1 MKFWHKIYLFS
12 VLLFSVSISFV
23 GLMLVRSLHNSMLG
37 KEIEKSI
44 AEEKVL
50 AHELEMETFYSNW
63 YLPQESKE
71 VSGRSLNQIIEDYI
85 DATPVE
91 GYYQVLNMDNEI
103 LYTDFNFPKSME
115 HQELEKLTSER
126 VHYILREVENKK
138 YVYIC
143 GLANILSGQV
153 KVYYAKELTPIYQTT
168 QKQYGYFIR
177 LDIFI
182 CIVFSIFMI
191 FISQFV
197 TKPIENLVNSTKKI
211 ASGNYSERAKVISK
225 DEFSVL
231 AEQFNDMANTIEEK
245 IGELEESNS
254 QKEAFINNFT
264 HELKTPLT
272 SIIGYADF
280 IRTSRYDEK
289 LFFEAAD
296 YIYSEG
302 KHLEKIAFK
311 MMDLIY
317 SKTQPLNLETIEVIR
332 FFNDIRKS
340 FYQRLKDKNLEVIIK
355 GELAQLTAD
364 PILLKMLLNNFI
376 DNAIKASNEGGKIY
390 MEVKN
395 GEGEITLSV
404 QDEGIGISKEHLDK
418 IRQPFY
424 IVDASRTKKN
434 NGVGLGLAICQKI
447 VEAHGAQLRIESEIG
462 KGTKVS
468 VIFSRINK
476 ASS

>member
-12 VLLFSVSISFV
+12 VLLFSVSISFA
-23 GLMLVRSLHNSMLG
+23 GLMLVRNLHNSMLG

-50 AHELEMETFYSNW
+50 AHELEMEALYSSW
-63 YLPQESKE
+63 YLPEEIEKAS
-71 VSGRSLNQIIEDYI
+71 SRSLNQIIEDYI

-91 GYYQVLNMDNEI
+91 GYYQVLDMDDNI

-115 HQELEKLTSER
+115 HQELEKLTPER
-126 VHYILREVENKK
+126 VHYILREFENKK

-143 GLANILSGQV
+143 GLTNISNGEA
-153 KVYYAKELTPIYQTT
+153 KVYYAKDLTSIYETT
-168 QKQYGYFIR
+168 HKQYGYFIR

-197 TKPIENLVNSTKKI
+197 TKPIENLVNSTNKI
-211 ASGNYSERAKVISK
+211 ATGNYSERAKVYSK

-231 AEQFNDMANTIEEK
+231 AKQFNHMAHTIEEK
-245 IGELEESNS
+245 IGELETSNS

-280 IRTSRYDEK
+280 LRTSRYDEK
-289 LFFEAAD
+289 LFFEASD
-296 YIYSEG
+296 YIYKEG
-302 KHLEKIAFK
+302 KNLEKIAFK

-317 SKTQPLNLETIEVIR
+317 SKTQPLNLETIEVVK
-332 FFNDIRKS
+332 FYYDIKKS
-340 FYQRLKDKNLEVIIK
+340 FYQRLQNKGIELIIRS
-355 GELAQLTAD
+355 EAIQIVAD
-364 PILLKMLLNNFI
+364 PILLKMLFNNFI
-376 DNAIKASNEGGKIY
+376 DNAIKASHEGGKIY
-390 MEVKN
+390 LETENSQN
-395 GEGEITLSV
+395 GIVLSV
-404 QDEGIGISKEHLDK
+404 EDEGIGISKEHLDK

-447 VEAHGAQLRIESEIG
+447 VEAHGAKLQIESEIQ

-468 VIFSRINK
+468 VIFRKNR
-476 ASS
+476 